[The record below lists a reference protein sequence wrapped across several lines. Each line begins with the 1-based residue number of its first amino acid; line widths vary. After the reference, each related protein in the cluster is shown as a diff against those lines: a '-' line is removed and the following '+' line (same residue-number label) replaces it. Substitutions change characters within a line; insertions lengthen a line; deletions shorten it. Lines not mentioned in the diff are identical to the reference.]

1 MGIVQNT
8 PSPPSPPPMPTQRV
22 LNYVETVPITPARVI
37 YQRWSNWANTRLVN
51 FPPPNPEQSEDADL
65 NEPSVNDE
73 VSLME
78 PVGEAREAPQQKT
91 ITAKGIKEK
100 KRKLAFEV
108 PEEEKMKCNNGK
120 WSYNCQGG
128 EVYCID
134 GFSYLVNN
142 HNVSKKTGFLTIY
155 LICSK
160 CGGRNILVI
169 GLLKKPNHPGHSCS
183 PDPDNWELLQAGV
196 QNLISYFNALH

>member
-1 MGIVQNT
+1 MPQTPQTVQSQKNVHFVGIVQNT

-22 LNYVETVPITPARVI
+22 LNYVETVPITPAHVI

-78 PVGEAREAPQQKT
+78 PVEEAREAPQQKT

-108 PEEEKMKCNNGK
+108 PEEEKMKCINGK
-120 WSYNCQGG
+120 WRK
-128 EVYCID
+128 E
-134 GFSYLVNN
+134 
-142 HNVSKKTGFLTIY
+142 
-155 LICSK
+155 
-160 CGGRNILVI
+160 
-169 GLLKKPNHPGHSCS
+169 HSCERTS
-183 PDPDNWELLQAGV
+183 EEAKSSWTFIL
-196 QNLISYFNALH
+196 SRSR